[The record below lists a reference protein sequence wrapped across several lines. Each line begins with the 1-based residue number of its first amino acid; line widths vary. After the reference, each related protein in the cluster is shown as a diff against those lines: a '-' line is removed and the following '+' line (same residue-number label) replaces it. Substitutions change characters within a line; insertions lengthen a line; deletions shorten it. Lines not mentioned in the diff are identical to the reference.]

1 MSEPSDSELL
11 EGAARGDGVALTSLY
26 ERHVDGLYAFV
37 FYRVGRDR
45 QLAEDIV
52 QATFLDVLER
62 ARQFDPRR
70 GSFRAWLH
78 TSSRNVA
85 RKHLRG
91 ARRSSE
97 LVETWERIDATLAQ
111 VFQALEQ
118 APLHDDVLQHAHT
131 RDLVNMTIAN
141 LPERY
146 RVALES
152 KYVRGDSLEQ
162 IATALSMS
170 EQAAKS
176 LLARARAAF
185 RDAFAT
191 LTVALGEGSDA

>member
-1 MSEPSDSELL
+1 MSDRSDSELL
-11 EGAARGDGVALTSLY
+11 DCAARGDDAALTSLY

-45 QLAEDIV
+45 QLGEDVV
-52 QATFLDVLER
+52 QATFLHVLER
-62 ARQFDPRR
+62 AREFDPTR

-78 TSSRNVA
+78 TSSRNVM
-85 RKHLRG
+85 RKLLRG
-91 ARRSSE
+91 NRRSSE
-97 LVETWERIDATLAQ
+97 LVQAWERIDATLTQ

-118 APLHDDVLQHAHT
+118 APLHDDVLQHAQT
-131 RDLVNMTIAN
+131 RDVVNMTIAN

-146 RVALES
+146 RIALES
-152 KYVRGDSLEQ
+152 KYVHGNSLEQ
-162 IATALSMS
+162 LAATLSLT

-185 RDAFAT
+185 RDTFAT
-191 LTVALGEGSDA
+191 LTVALGEASDA

>member
-1 MSEPSDSELL
+1 VTERSDTELL
-11 EGAARGDGVALTSLY
+11 RGAARGDDAALTGLY

-45 QLAEDIV
+45 QLAEDVV
-52 QATFLDVLER
+52 QATFLHALER
-62 ARQFDPRR
+62 ADEFDPRR

-78 TSSRNVA
+78 TSSRNVM
-85 RKHLRG
+85 RTQLRG
-91 ARRSSE
+91 LRRSTQ
-97 LVETWERIDATLAQ
+97 LVETWERIDATLTQ

-118 APLHDDVLQHAHT
+118 APLGDEVIAHAQT
-131 RDLVNMTIAN
+131 RDVVNMTIAN
-141 LPERY
+141 LPEHY
-146 RVALES
+146 RLALES
-152 KYVRGDSLEQ
+152 KYVHGNSLEQ
-162 IATALSMS
+162 LAASMSMS

-185 RDAFAT
+185 RDTFAT